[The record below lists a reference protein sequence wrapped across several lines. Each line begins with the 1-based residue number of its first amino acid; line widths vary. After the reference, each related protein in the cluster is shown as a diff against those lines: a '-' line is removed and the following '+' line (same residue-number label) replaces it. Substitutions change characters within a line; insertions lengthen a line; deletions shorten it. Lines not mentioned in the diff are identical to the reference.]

1 MSLTPSSITDA
12 TSARSHSRRTVNRKT
27 TGWLDVPAA
36 MLQRVAAVGA
46 GAGGQCPHSQHSVT
60 AEEEADGE
68 WGATS
73 EADWVLMVLTFSS
86 FTELGWMRCCFGLS
100 SEEACVGAVDRLRA
114 RARSAAVGW
123 RGCIARGGGGGAQ

>member
-12 TSARSHSRRTVNRKT
+12 TSARSHSGGLSTGRR
-27 TGWLDVPAA
+27 PAGS
-36 MLQRVAAVGA
+36 MCQQQCSSVSPLSGA

-73 EADWVLMVLTFSS
+73 EADWVLMVLTFSL

-114 RARSAAVGW
+114 RARW
-123 RGCIARGGGGGAQ
+123 QQ